1 MCTSWSCISFLRG
14 VLNCCMMQE
23 VVSQMKGEFSK
34 GRTELLI
41 QLLIKNFLCQMLK
54 LQHLSCKCWLRARKN
69 IPILT
74 NTHTLKN
81 TNQNYKG
88 N

>member
-1 MCTSWSCISFLRG
+1 MI
-14 VLNCCMMQE
+14 QE
-23 VVSQMKGEFSK
+23 VVSQMKGEFST
-34 GRTELLI
+34 GRTELLV
-41 QLLIKNFLCQMLK
+41 QLVIKNFLCQMLK
-54 LQHLSCKCWLRARKN
+54 LQHLSCKHWLRAEKN
-69 IPILT
+69 ILT